1 MISMIDLTLDVKD
14 LRSYYFLPRG
24 VVKAV
29 DGINFKIG
37 KGETLGIIGESGSG
51 KSTIAWSIMRHLP
64 HPGKIVKGEIYY
76 KGKNILELDME
87 EMRRIRWKEISMIT
101 QSAMNALDP
110 LMRIGN
116 QITEAILV
124 HEDITKNMAFKR
136 TKKLLEEVGLKASR
150 FVNYPHELSGGMK
163 QRVMI
168 AMALACRAGLI
179 IADEPTTALDVIVQ
193 AQILKLLEDLRESM
207 ESSSVIFISHDLSII
222 VEICDKVLIM
232 YGGKMMEY
240 AKMQTIIKNALHPYS
255 RGLVNSFPRIN
266 EAEMSF
272 ESIPGSPPD
281 MMRLPS
287 GCVFHPR
294 CENAKHKC
302 REERP
307 EIIDVGNNHFVACH
321 LIKS

>member
-1 MISMIDLTLDVKD
+1 LVKVILEVKD
-14 LRSYYFLPRG
+14 LKSYYFLPSG
-24 VVKAV
+24 VIKAV
-29 DGINFKIG
+29 DGINFNIE
-37 KGETLGIIGESGSG
+37 KGEALGIIGESGSG
-51 KSTIAWSIMRHLP
+51 KTTIAWSIMRSLP
-64 HPGKIVKGEIYY
+64 YPGKIIKGEIFY
-76 KGKNILELDME
+76 KSKNILELDLE

-110 LMRIGN
+110 LMRIGD

-124 HEDITKNMAFKR
+124 HEDITKNMALTR

-168 AMALACRAGLI
+168 AMALACRPGLI

-193 AQILKLLEDLRESM
+193 AQILKLLEDLRYSM
-207 ESSSVIFISHDLSII
+207 KSSSVIFISHDLSVI
-222 VEICDKVLIM
+222 VEICDRILVM
-232 YGGKMMEY
+232 YGGKIMEY
-240 AKMQTIIKNALHPYS
+240 TDTQTIIKNPLHPYTK
-255 RGLVNSFPRIN
+255 GLLNSFPHID
-266 EAEMSF
+266 ETKMSF

-281 MMRLPS
+281 MMQLPK

-294 CENAKHKC
+294 CENAKQIC
-302 REERP
+302 REARP
-307 EIIDVGNNHFVACH
+307 KIIDIGNNHFVACH